1 MFMFRGQFMF
11 IAQQNIKKNST
22 QNINKKK
29 DDAIKKFQGN

>member
-11 IAQQNIKKNST
+11 IAKQNIKKKFNT
-22 QNINKKK
+22 KHKDK